1 MTMTAETAERAHPT
15 PAMYW
20 GLALFLAVVTAIEI
34 AVPSIEALAP
44 IKVPL
49 LWILAA
55 VKFFTVVGFFMH
67 LRYEKKLYRTLFFFG
82 VFGVFPLFI
91 IVLLTLGALW

>member
-1 MTMTAETAERAHPT
+1 MAETADRAHPT
-15 PAMYW
+15 PATYW
-20 GLALFLAVVTAIEI
+20 MIAAILAVVTAIEI
-34 AVPSIEALAP
+34 AVPSIEALDP

-49 LWILAA
+49 LWALAA
-55 VKFFTVVGFFMH
+55 VKFFAVVGFFMH

-91 IVLLTLGALW
+91 VVLLTFNAL

>member
-1 MTMTAETAERAHPT
+1 MTDTAHRAHPT
-15 PAMYW
+15 PRLYW
-20 GLALFLAVVTAIEI
+20 LIAIFLAVVTAIEV
-34 AVPSIEALAP
+34 AVPQIDALDP

-55 VKFFTVVGFFMH
+55 LKFFTVVGFFMH
-67 LRYEKKLYRTLFFFG
+67 LRYDKKLYRTLFFFG

-91 IVLLTLGALW
+91 VVLLSLHAL